1 MMEKIDLNEYK
12 RYLSEN
18 RERENIL
25 NIETIQKRKIE
36 LNLKR
41 ESVFT
46 FKKE

>member
-1 MMEKIDLNEYK
+1 MEKIDLNQCE

-18 RERENIL
+18 RERKNIL
-25 NIETIQKRKIE
+25 NIETIQKRKME
-36 LNLKR
+36 LNLTR

>member
-1 MMEKIDLNEYK
+1 MEKIDLNEYE

-18 RERENIL
+18 RERKNIL

-36 LNLKR
+36 LNLTKK
-41 ESVFT
+41 SVFT